1 MEIIERVKEM
11 QRRAI
16 DAKRRGLNIGLVP
29 TMGYLHEGHL
39 SLIRIARK
47 RCDLLVVSIFV
58 NPAQFGA
65 GEDLDAYPRD
75 LHRDEEL
82 CNAEGVDI
90 IFYPEKVDMYPGG
103 FTTGVLVKQLSGLL
117 CGRSRPEHFEGVTT
131 VVAKLFNIVM
141 SDIAVFGKKDYQQQ
155 VIIRRMTADLNF
167 PIEIIPGETI
177 RETDGLALSS
187 RNKYL
192 TPPERESAPALRKA
206 LIFAK
211 TRIES
216 GKATDSKKLT
226 AEMAGM
232 IESDG
237 TFEIDYI
244 EIFDPENLTPI
255 DNPSGKKSV
264 IALAAR
270 IGKTRLIDNIEV
282 GF

>member
-1 MEIIERVKEM
+1 MEIIKRVKEM
-11 QRRAI
+11 QRSAS
-16 DAKRRGLNIGLVP
+16 DAKRRGLDIGLVP

-90 IFYPEKVDMYPGG
+90 IFYPKKVDMYPEG
-103 FTTGVLVKQLSGLL
+103 FTTGVLVKQLSELL
-117 CGRSRPEHFEGVTT
+117 CGKSRPEHFEGVTT

-141 SDIAVFGKKDYQQQ
+141 PDIAVFGKKDYQQQ

-167 PIEIIPGETI
+167 PIEIITGETI

-192 TPPERESAPALRKA
+192 TPSERDFAPALRNA

-211 TRIES
+211 KRIES
-216 GKATDSKKLT
+216 GEAMDSKKLT

>member
-244 EIFDPENLTPI
+244 EIFDPKNLTPI